1 MTGIIYRTKI
11 RLKLWLFKT
20 VYSIALR
27 GQGEVVAVIS
37 WRRAKIVGAD
47 RKVRAVGVG
56 FLGVK

>member
-1 MTGIIYRTKI
+1 MKFIYRTKI

-20 VYSIALR
+20 VYFIALR

-47 RKVRAVGVG
+47 RKVRAVRVG
-56 FLGVK
+56 IWGVK